1 MIKSISPFASISV
14 SFAIFLS
21 SILFSGSS
29 MATVSCVEGGQCT
42 QTIELVPGWN
52 AIYVQVEP
60 EDGGTQAVFADFVDE
75 TGPQINSVWTW
86 LEQRS
91 KIDFIQDP
99 DPENLLSAAGWLRYF
114 PPQAQQSF
122 LTNLF
127 AISSN
132 RSYLV
137 NLAGSANATLT
148 ISGKPVVPKANWVA
162 GSFNLTGFHIDPTNP
177 PIFSDFLAN
186 SSAHN
191 GQPIYRL
198 NNNSWQLVDPLTTPI
213 EPDVAYWIFSQ
224 SGSDFTGPMHI
235 DLPQLNRLEYG
246 STLARLKPIL
256 HNRQN
261 AEQDVK
267 LHLIGDALGLRYS
280 NDNPI
285 AAERWLALPASLSKT
300 LPASGELRFPL
311 GVRRADFT
319 TENFS
324 QTLEVIGGAGS
335 RWLIPVSAS
344 APKLNSLWIG
354 TVTINQV
361 SQVQNYKHDCDI
373 AAYQE
378 ISSVLVDGV
387 PVTTTTNIPAQT
399 YALCV
404 DDNGLPI
411 TKDAGNVLTPVA
423 AEFSFRIIMHRDG
436 TQVRLLKDVI
446 QMRKKN
452 LDGTVG
458 DYVLLTDDSLI
469 ADYTGIVLRDG
480 EAVGKRVSTMAYDFG
495 LDDSGTEITSMDME
509 GGGSLD
515 THVTFQLNLAA
526 TAPTNPFG
534 HIYHAQHGKKT
545 IDGQVVSRAYAVNR
559 KMEFT
564 FETIENGLGAG
575 YDAKGGTYRE
585 VVDGLHKLPI
595 IAAGT
600 FTLRHAAQ
608 IDKLNQ

>member
-1 MIKSISPFASISV
+1 MIKSISPFARISV

-21 SILFSGSS
+21 SIIFSGTSL
-29 MATVSCVEGGQCT
+29 ANVSCVEGGQCT
-42 QTIELVPGWN
+42 QTIALVPGWN

-60 EDGGTQAVFADFVDE
+60 NEGATEVVFSDLVDE

-86 LEQRS
+86 LAHRS

-99 DPENLLSAAGWLRYF
+99 DSENLLSAAGWLRYF

-127 AISSN
+127 AVSSN
-132 RSYLV
+132 RAYLV
-137 NLAGSANATLT
+137 NLAGSENATLT
-148 ISGKPVVPKANWVA
+148 ISGKPVVPKANWEPE
-162 GSFNLTGFHIDPTNP
+162 SFNLTGFHIDPTNP
-177 PIFSDFLAN
+177 PTFSDFMA
-186 SSAHN
+186 SSPAHK

-198 NNNSWQLVDPLTTPI
+198 INNSWHLVDALTTPI
-213 EPDVAYWIFSQ
+213 EPGVAYWIFSQ
-224 SGSDFTGPMHI
+224 AGSDFTGPLDV
-235 DLPQLNRLEYG
+235 DLPQLNRLEY
-246 STLARLKPIL
+246 STTLESLTPRLKNNL
-256 HNRQN
+256 QS
-261 AEQDVK
+261 AQAVSVK
-267 LHLIGDALGLRYS
+267 IIGDALGMFYPNEDLS
-280 NDNPI
+280 ADQ
-285 AAERWLALPASLSKT
+285 RWLALPSSLNST
-300 LPASGELRFPL
+300 IPAGGELRFPL

-319 TENFS
+319 PENFN
-324 QTLEVIGGAGS
+324 QTLEVIGTAGS

-354 TVTINQV
+354 TVTIDQV
-361 SQVQNYKHDCDI
+361 SQVQNYRHDCDI
-373 AAYQE
+373 EAYDVVTSE
-378 ISSVLVDGV
+378 VINGEPVL
-387 PVTTTTNIPAQT
+387 TTTEFPAQT
-399 YALCV
+399 FALCT
-404 DDNGLPI
+404 DEEGIPI

-423 AEFSFRIIMHRDG
+423 DEFSFRVIMHRDG

-495 LDDSGTEITSMDME
+495 LDDSGTEITSMDMD
-509 GGGSLD
+509 GGGSLY

-534 HIYHAQHGKKT
+534 HIYHAQHGKKI
-545 IDGQVVSRAYAVNR
+545 IDGQVVSRAYALNR

-564 FETIENGLGAG
+564 FESIENGLGAG
-575 YDAKGGTYRE
+575 YDVKGGTYRE